1 MVDSYQIINV
11 VIRVDLPVKEIVRMS
26 TTGKLLS
33 RKLRFHPDAYR
44 FVFDGLK
51 RAQQLLS
58 RSLAASNDEE
68 PGQHISGQQL
78 LNGIRVLATEQ
89 FGPMSLLVFRH
100 WGIRTTEDF
109 GRIVFDLI
117 DRGEMSKTD
126 RDQLS
131 DFVEVYDFEDV
142 FSRQYRIDTCHAFGP
157 LSR

>member
-1 MVDSYQIINV
+1 VDIYQIDNV
-11 VIRVDLPVKEIVRMS
+11 ENCVELPAKEIVRMS

-44 FVFDGLK
+44 FVFEGLK
-51 RAQQLLS
+51 HAQLLLS
-58 RSLAASNDEE
+58 RSVAASQDEE
-68 PGQHISGQQL
+68 PGQHISGEQL
-78 LNGIRVLATEQ
+78 LNGIRALAIDQ
-89 FGPMSLLVFRH
+89 FGPMTLLVFRH

-131 DFVEVYDFEDV
+131 DFVDVYDFEEV
-142 FSRQYRIDTCHAFGP
+142 FSRQYRIDTCHVFGP

>member
-1 MVDSYQIINV
+1 
-11 VIRVDLPVKEIVRMS
+11 MS

-58 RSLAASNDEE
+58 RSRASANDEE

-78 LNGIRVLATEQ
+78 LNGIRVLASEQ
-89 FGPMSLLVFRH
+89 YGPMALTVFRH
-100 WGIRTTEDF
+100 WGVRSTEDF

-131 DFVEVYDFEDV
+131 DFIDVYDFDDA
-142 FSRQYRIDTCHAFGP
+142 FTRQYRIDTRHAFARC
-157 LSR
+157 SR